1 MTVPEAVEP
10 ERREKKQ
17 GLLKTFGPGLIT
29 GASDDDPSGIATY
42 SQVGAQFGYG
52 LLWSMLFSYPLM
64 ATIQE
69 ISARLGRVTG
79 HGVAGNLRRH
89 AAPFWLWIITGLLLI
104 ANVINLGADIGAMG
118 EAVTLLIGGPALLYS
133 GLFALGSVLLQVF
146 VPYTR
151 YARFLKWL
159 TAALLAYVA
168 TVFVVRVPWGLA
180 LRSTLVPQLAL
191 TPASIQALV
200 AVLGTTISP
209 YLFFWQA
216 SEEVSEMDTHV
227 LEHPLVESPDQAPA
241 QFRRIRTDTYV
252 GMAFSNLVAFF
263 IILTAAVVLHAN
275 GVRDVQTA
283 SQAAEALRP
292 VAGRFAFTLFAA
304 GIVGTGLLALPVL
317 AGSAGYALGEALN
330 WPVGL
335 ERQPLQARGFYGI
348 VAVST
353 LLGLGLV
360 LVHIDPIKALFY
372 SAIINGVTAAPVMV
386 LIMLLTGSKRVMGQ
400 FTVRG
405 WLRWLGWL
413 GTAVMALAAV
423 ALFATLGRS

>member
-1 MTVPEAVEP
+1 MTVPVANKP
-10 ERREKKQ
+10 ERREKKRN
-17 GLLKTFGPGLIT
+17 LLATFGPGLIT

-89 AAPFWLWIITGLLLI
+89 AAPFWLWVITGLLLL

-118 EAVTLLIGGPALLYS
+118 EAVTLLIGGPALLYAA
-133 GLFALGSVLLQVF
+133 LFALLSVGLQVF

-180 LRSTLVPQLAL
+180 LKSTVVPQLAL

-263 IILTAAVVLHAN
+263 IILTAAVVLHAH
-275 GVRDVQTA
+275 GIRDVQTA

-292 VAGRFAFTLFAA
+292 LAGRFAFALFAA

-386 LIMLLTGSKRVMGQ
+386 LIMLLTGSRRVMGQ
-400 FTVRG
+400 FTLCG
-405 WLRWLGWL
+405 WLKWLGWL
-413 GTAVMALAAV
+413 GTAVMTLAAI

>member
-1 MTVPEAVEP
+1 
-10 ERREKKQ
+10 
-17 GLLKTFGPGLIT
+17 
-29 GASDDDPSGIATY
+29 
-42 SQVGAQFGYG
+42 
-52 LLWSMLFSYPLM
+52 
-64 ATIQE
+64 
-69 ISARLGRVTG
+69 
-79 HGVAGNLRRH
+79 
-89 AAPFWLWIITGLLLI
+89 
-104 ANVINLGADIGAMG
+104 MG
-118 EAVTLLIGGPALLYS
+118 EAVTLLIGGPALLYAA
-133 GLFALGSVLLQVF
+133 LFALLSVGLQVF

-180 LRSTLVPQLAL
+180 LRSTLVPQMSL

-241 QFRRIRTDTYV
+241 QFRRIRIDTYV

-263 IILTAAVVLHAN
+263 IILTAAVVLHAH
-275 GVRDVQTA
+275 GIRDVQTA

-292 VAGRFAFTLFAA
+292 VAGRFAFVMFAA

-400 FTVRG
+400 FTLRG